1 MNRALKLENEF
12 CTNFS
17 PILQKYALRKASLYN
32 LKISIFF
39 SIIPLFR
46 LVLKK
51 SASKSRR
58 KKFIHQ
64 IECSIIG
71 N

>member
-1 MNRALKLENEF
+1 MNAALKLENEF
-12 CTNFS
+12 WTNFS
-17 PILQKYALRKASLYN
+17 PILQKYAPRKASLYN

-39 SIIPLFR
+39 FHYSSFQISSQ
-46 LVLKK
+46 K